1 MPPQY
6 DGGQT
11 DLCRV
16 LIAEGRGFVAGVQI
30 APDRDHG
37 FVCAV
42 NAKDSPAFGK
52 FSVGWIIL
60 SSGFIKGVHS

>member
-1 MPPQY
+1 MPAQY

-11 DLCRV
+11 DLHWV
-16 LIAEGRGFVAGVQI
+16 QIAKGRGFVAGVQI

-42 NAKDSPAFGK
+42 NAKDSLAFDK
-52 FSVGWIIL
+52 FSVGWVIL
-60 SSGFIKGVHS
+60 SLGFIKGAHS